1 MFQWVQRNI
10 YALGGDPSQVTLFGQ
25 GGGGWSVH
33 YQLMSDQAQGLFQAA
48 IIQSGSVL
56 SSALESYRPQTLLES
71 HRSDYL
77 KRTGCNYCN
86 DDDDQSHSDYECLW
100 FATRCLRSKTP
111 EELMRGAFFTVYD
124 FRLFFL
130 GPTFQHIYTT
140 KYI

>member
-1 MFQWVQRNI
+1 
-10 YALGGDPSQVTLFGQ
+10 
-25 GGGGWSVH
+25 
-33 YQLMSDQAQGLFQAA
+33 MSDQAQGLFQAA

-100 FATRCLRSKTP
+100 FASRCLRSKTP
-111 EELMRGAFFTVYD
+111 EELMSGAIFTVYD
-124 FRLFFL
+124 FRLFFW
-130 GPTFQHIYTT
+130 PHFSA
-140 KYI
+140 YIHQKVYLKPRVFFKKPILFLRIC